1 MKKKKVRRLGLEF
14 VFVAVAVII
23 FFVPYMLIFLNSV
36 KKRKEAN
43 LLRLSLPSEWHFEN
57 YTEVIQDG
65 NYILLT
71 AFKNSFIIALIS
83 VIVMILTASAAGY
96 VLQRRNEKS
105 SRILNTVFLTGLM
118 IPPAIM
124 PTIWILQG
132 MHIYKTFFSMIMIES
147 ALQLPFTIMLYRS
160 YMPSI
165 PRELEEAAVIDG
177 CSAFQIFV
185 SIIFPMVKPVTATAF
200 ILNFIT
206 VYNDFVNP
214 LYFLPGKESTTVQ
227 LTLYNYMGQ
236 YASSYNLLFA
246 DVVVI
251 TIPMLV
257 LFIFC
262 NKRIIAGMAAGSV
275 KG

>member
-14 VFVAVAVII
+14 VCVAVAVII

-36 KKRKEAN
+36 KNRKEAN

-132 MHIYKTFFSMIMIES
+132 MHIYKTFFSMIMTES